1 MFVKQIDMAKA
12 LELAAKGMEIK
23 VLAPIGQ
30 EDGWENLV
38 PDTLQHMLEG
48 VIFFRQEPALEKEIL
63 PVVSREEPEPPAEKS
78 LSDLTKELKQARL
91 QKGKLDVD
99 IGKMKALREAG
110 WSYAKIADEMRISVG
125 SVHNHLKQAEEEG
138 MKVKIQPRKQSDKG
152 GYIMM
157 PMRINVNDPVDK
169 SWKLVRCPVCGCE
182 CWDRPL
188 PEGYAEDMFDG
199 KMCTGCVIRKAVGRG

>member
-1 MFVKQIDMAKA
+1 MFVKQIGMEKA
-12 LELAAKGMEIK
+12 LEMAAKGMEIK

-30 EDGWENLV
+30 EGGWENLV

-78 LSDLTKELKQARL
+78 LSDLTKELKQARPAA
-91 QKGKLDVD
+91 KGKLDVD

-125 SVHNHLKQAEEEG
+125 SVHNHLKQAEEA
-138 MKVKIQPRKQSDKG
+138 K
-152 GYIMM
+152 
-157 PMRINVNDPVDK
+157 
-169 SWKLVRCPVCGCE
+169 
-182 CWDRPL
+182 
-188 PEGYAEDMFDG
+188 
-199 KMCTGCVIRKAVGRG
+199 

>member
-110 WSYAKIADEMRISVG
+110 WSYAKIADEMRISEG
-125 SVHNHLKQAEEEG
+125 SVYNYLKRAVEE
-138 MKVKIQPRKQSDKG
+138 VK
-152 GYIMM
+152 
-157 PMRINVNDPVDK
+157 
-169 SWKLVRCPVCGCE
+169 
-182 CWDRPL
+182 
-188 PEGYAEDMFDG
+188 
-199 KMCTGCVIRKAVGRG
+199 

>member
-30 EDGWENLV
+30 EGGWENLV

-199 KMCTGCVIRKAVGRG
+199 KMCTGCVIRKAVGR

>member
-30 EDGWENLV
+30 EGGWENLV
-38 PDTLQHMLEG
+38 PDTLQNMLGG
-48 VIFFRQEPALEKEIL
+48 VMFFRTEPALEKEIL
-63 PVVSREEPEPPAEKS
+63 PVVSGEESEPPAEKS
-78 LSDLTKELKQARL
+78 LSDLTKELKQARP

-125 SVHNHLKQAEEEG
+125 SVHNHLKQAEEEA
-138 MKVKIQPRKQSDKG
+138 K
-152 GYIMM
+152 
-157 PMRINVNDPVDK
+157 
-169 SWKLVRCPVCGCE
+169 
-182 CWDRPL
+182 
-188 PEGYAEDMFDG
+188 
-199 KMCTGCVIRKAVGRG
+199 

>member
-30 EDGWENLV
+30 EGGWENLA

-48 VIFFRQEPALEKEIL
+48 VMFFRQEPAMEKKIL
-63 PVVSREEPEPPAEKS
+63 PVETVPDVTEPLSEKT
-78 LSDLTKELKQARL
+78 LSEIEAGLKQELKQARP

-99 IGKMKALREAG
+99 IGKMKALRAAG

-125 SVHNHLKQAEEEG
+125 SVHNHLKQAEEEA
-138 MKVKIQPRKQSDKG
+138 K
-152 GYIMM
+152 
-157 PMRINVNDPVDK
+157 
-169 SWKLVRCPVCGCE
+169 
-182 CWDRPL
+182 
-188 PEGYAEDMFDG
+188 
-199 KMCTGCVIRKAVGRG
+199 

>member
-78 LSDLTKELKQARL
+78 LSDLTKELKQARSAA
-91 QKGKLDVD
+91 KGKLDVD

-125 SVHNHLKQAEEEG
+125 SVHNHLKQAEEEA
-138 MKVKIQPRKQSDKG
+138 K
-152 GYIMM
+152 
-157 PMRINVNDPVDK
+157 
-169 SWKLVRCPVCGCE
+169 
-182 CWDRPL
+182 
-188 PEGYAEDMFDG
+188 
-199 KMCTGCVIRKAVGRG
+199 

>member
-12 LELAAKGMEIK
+12 LELAAKGIEIK

-199 KMCTGCVIRKAVGRG
+199 KMCTGCVIRKAVGR

>member
-48 VIFFRQEPALEKEIL
+48 VIFFRQKPALEKEIL

-78 LSDLTKELKQARL
+78 LSDLTKEL
-91 QKGKLDVD
+91 
-99 IGKMKALREAG
+99 
-110 WSYAKIADEMRISVG
+110 
-125 SVHNHLKQAEEEG
+125 
-138 MKVKIQPRKQSDKG
+138 
-152 GYIMM
+152 
-157 PMRINVNDPVDK
+157 
-169 SWKLVRCPVCGCE
+169 
-182 CWDRPL
+182 
-188 PEGYAEDMFDG
+188 
-199 KMCTGCVIRKAVGRG
+199 

>member
-30 EDGWENLV
+30 EGGWENLV

-48 VIFFRQEPALEKEIL
+48 VMFFRQEPAMEKKIL
-63 PVVSREEPEPPAEKS
+63 PVETVPDVTEPLSEKT
-78 LSDLTKELKQARL
+78 LSEIEAGLKQELKQAR
-91 QKGKLDVD
+91 QAGGGKRMNVD

-125 SVHNHLKQAEEEG
+125 SVHNHLKQAEEEA
-138 MKVKIQPRKQSDKG
+138 K
-152 GYIMM
+152 
-157 PMRINVNDPVDK
+157 
-169 SWKLVRCPVCGCE
+169 
-182 CWDRPL
+182 
-188 PEGYAEDMFDG
+188 
-199 KMCTGCVIRKAVGRG
+199 

>member
-1 MFVKQIDMAKA
+1 MFVKQIDMEKA

-48 VIFFRQEPALEKEIL
+48 VMFFRQEPAMEKEIL
-63 PVVSREEPEPPAEKS
+63 PVVSGEEPEPPAEKS

-110 WSYAKIADEMRISVG
+110 WSYAKIADEMRISEG
-125 SVHNHLKQAEEEG
+125 SVYNYLKRAEEEG
-138 MKVKIQPRKQSDKG
+138 LKVKIQPRKQSDKG

-182 CWDRPL
+182 CWERPL

-199 KMCTGCVIRKAVGRG
+199 KMCTGCVIRKAVGR

>member
-30 EDGWENLV
+30 EGGWENLA

-48 VIFFRQEPALEKEIL
+48 VMFFRQEPALEKEIL
-63 PVVSREEPEPPAEKS
+63 PVVSGDAPEPPAEKS
-78 LSDLTKELKQARL
+78 LSDLTKELKQARP

-110 WSYAKIADEMRISVG
+110 WSYAKIADEMRISEG
-125 SVHNHLKQAEEEG
+125 SVHNHLKQAEEEA
-138 MKVKIQPRKQSDKG
+138 K
-152 GYIMM
+152 
-157 PMRINVNDPVDK
+157 
-169 SWKLVRCPVCGCE
+169 
-182 CWDRPL
+182 
-188 PEGYAEDMFDG
+188 
-199 KMCTGCVIRKAVGRG
+199 

>member
-1 MFVKQIDMAKA
+1 MFVKQIDMEKA

-38 PDTLQHMLEG
+38 PDTLQHMREG
-48 VIFFRQEPALEKEIL
+48 VMFFRQEPAMETEIL
-63 PVVSREEPEPPAEKS
+63 PVVSGEEPEPPAEKS

-110 WSYAKIADEMRISVG
+110 WSYAKIADEMRISEG
-125 SVHNHLKQAEEEG
+125 SVYNYLKRAEEEG

-182 CWDRPL
+182 CWERPL

-199 KMCTGCVIRKAVGRG
+199 KMCTGCVIRKAVGR

>member
-48 VIFFRQEPALEKEIL
+48 VMFFQQEPAMEKEIL
-63 PVVSREEPEPPAEKS
+63 SVETVLDVTEPLSEKT
-78 LSDLTKELKQARL
+78 LSEIEAGLKQELKQARPAGG
-91 QKGKLDVD
+91 GKRMNVD

-125 SVHNHLKQAEEEG
+125 SVHNHLKQAEEEA
-138 MKVKIQPRKQSDKG
+138 K
-152 GYIMM
+152 
-157 PMRINVNDPVDK
+157 
-169 SWKLVRCPVCGCE
+169 
-182 CWDRPL
+182 
-188 PEGYAEDMFDG
+188 
-199 KMCTGCVIRKAVGRG
+199 

>member
-30 EDGWENLV
+30 EGGWENLV

-48 VIFFRQEPALEKEIL
+48 VMFFRQEPAMEKEIL
-63 PVVSREEPEPPAEKS
+63 PVVSGEEPEPPAEKS
-78 LSDLTKELKQARL
+78 LSDLTKELKQARP

-125 SVHNHLKQAEEEG
+125 SVHNHLKQAEEEA
-138 MKVKIQPRKQSDKG
+138 K
-152 GYIMM
+152 
-157 PMRINVNDPVDK
+157 
-169 SWKLVRCPVCGCE
+169 
-182 CWDRPL
+182 
-188 PEGYAEDMFDG
+188 
-199 KMCTGCVIRKAVGRG
+199 

>member
-30 EDGWENLV
+30 EGSWENLV

-48 VIFFRQEPALEKEIL
+48 VIFFRQEPAMEKEIL

-78 LSDLTKELKQARL
+78 LSDLTKELKQARP

-125 SVHNHLKQAEEEG
+125 SVHNHLKQAEEEA
-138 MKVKIQPRKQSDKG
+138 K
-152 GYIMM
+152 
-157 PMRINVNDPVDK
+157 
-169 SWKLVRCPVCGCE
+169 
-182 CWDRPL
+182 
-188 PEGYAEDMFDG
+188 
-199 KMCTGCVIRKAVGRG
+199 